1 MVQGNTCLARNGEKL
16 WNPVSG
22 QFILGLKRL
31 PQTCD
36 GFFWASFENRNFFSL
51 EGISYFEVFRNFSYN
66 IYINLFCIQTFK
78 LKGSH

>member
-31 PQTCD
+31 PQTYD
-36 GFFWASFENRNFFSL
+36 GVFSASFENRNFFSL
-51 EGISYFEVFRNFSYN
+51 EGISYFEVFLTIFTL
-66 IYINLFCIQTFK
+66 IYSAYK
-78 LKGSH
+78 LLN